1 MKKMRI
7 LLVSEGQK
15 RDCPNKGFKRNLRTF
30 IPLFSSLL
38 KTKVRSFPLAPIS
51 FSRKTHL
58 SNHNLWFSSP
68 KQHAFIILKT
78 PWDMESNKP
87 QFSYSSHFLAE
98 ISLLQP
104 MLLFQSSSSSWEDVN
119 LSLSESYHQFGLGL
133 VVQKIKV
140 RDSTL
145 TILWNSLFN
154 FKSLISTID

>member
-1 MKKMRI
+1 
-7 LLVSEGQK
+7 
-15 RDCPNKGFKRNLRTF
+15 
-30 IPLFSSLL
+30 
-38 KTKVRSFPLAPIS
+38 
-51 FSRKTHL
+51 
-58 SNHNLWFSSP
+58 
-68 KQHAFIILKT
+68 
-78 PWDMESNKP
+78 
-87 QFSYSSHFLAE
+87 LAE